1 MPYVMTTYFF
11 AALFSL
17 CLQNETN
24 AYYGLQR
31 WYSKEAN
38 EYIISVLYIGNKE
51 TEKEGYNFEDRTRQ
65 SSWQEA
71 VCFCSS
77 PVTKVEG
84 EIKAKGFDSK
94 EPAC

>member
-77 PVTKVEG
+77 SVTKVEG

>member
-1 MPYVMTTYFF
+1 MTTYFF

-17 CLQNETN
+17 SCLQNETN

-38 EYIISVLYIGNKE
+38 EYIISVLYISNKG
-51 TEKEGYNFEDRTRQ
+51 TEKEGYNFEGRTRQ
-65 SSWQEA
+65 SNWQEA